1 MKHLRQ
7 SSDRQLGNG
16 ERPSKESRA
25 MQGRRPVDKEQA
37 PFKMSPVERETFQK
51 QSYRKLREALMKGRF
66 MPGDTVSLRSLARE
80 LGTSAMPIREAVRH
94 LVAERALEL
103 RQNRTFSV
111 PVMTRAK
118 LDDLRKLR
126 IILEGAVAE
135 EAGKHVS
142 EADRIELH
150 GLQDEMKSAI
160 VRGDSKR
167 YLTKNQDFHFILYK
181 SAGMTFAVDIIETL
195 WLQIGPSFNFL
206 LLGKQ
211 LDKRSASDVPF
222 LTRHHDAVLAAIEK
236 QDPLSVRRA
245 LELDINEGMD
255 FLIRQ
260 TEI

>member
-1 MKHLRQ
+1 
-7 SSDRQLGNG
+7 
-16 ERPSKESRA
+16 

-37 PFKMSPVERETFQK
+37 PFKMSPLERETLQK

-181 SAGMTFAVDIIETL
+181 SAGMSFAVDIIETL

-236 QDPLSVRRA
+236 QDPPSVRRA

-260 TEI
+260 SEI